1 MESHAFDSIMATA
14 WAAFWL
20 VATVVAT
27 TAEPPPANASP
38 ETVSAAMCGGGESV
52 AFAPQVHVVPPSP
65 HAHHEIQERI
75 IDSLP
80 GDVIQLEA
88 GRYQLPRQIDVA
100 AAGLTIRGRG
110 PNETVLSF
118 KGQVDGGQGIEAT
131 GDGFTLESLAIED
144 TAGNAVKVLGA
155 TDVTLRD
162 VRVEWTGPPSPD
174 NGGYGL
180 YPVQCANVLIEKCT
194 AFGASDSGIYVGQ
207 SRRVVVRECRAER
220 NVAGIEIENTI
231 DADVHDNIATN
242 NTGGVLVF
250 DLPGLQIKA
259 GKNVRVFHNEVV
271 DNNHRNFAD
280 AGSVVSNVPQ
290 GTGVMVLAMDH
301 VEVFDNRIAVRQAA
315 RRRCDGVCRRG
326 DATVSGRHRD
336 GQDLFLPPRL
346 PRCVARGAAA

>member
-1 MESHAFDSIMATA
+1 
-14 WAAFWL
+14 
-20 VATVVAT
+20 
-27 TAEPPPANASP
+27 
-38 ETVSAAMCGGGESV
+38 
-52 AFAPQVHVVPPSP
+52 
-65 HAHHEIQERI
+65 
-75 IDSLP
+75 
-80 GDVIQLEA
+80 
-88 GRYQLPRQIDVA
+88 
-100 AAGLTIRGRG
+100 
-110 PNETVLSF
+110 
-118 KGQVDGGQGIEAT
+118 
-131 GDGFTLESLAIED
+131 
-144 TAGNAVKVLGA
+144 
-155 TDVTLRD
+155 
-162 VRVEWTGPPSPD
+162 
-174 NGGYGL
+174 
-180 YPVQCANVLIEKCT
+180 
-194 AFGASDSGIYVGQ
+194 
-207 SRRVVVRECRAER
+207 
-220 NVAGIEIENTI
+220 VAGIEIEHTI